1 MTLRLSEFG
10 ASVERSCPSTRA
22 NCTCDLRER
31 HRIIITQIII
41 AHSLGVSKRR
51 VARKVP
57 APKRRRWLPAIMAA
71 KYGHGTSSLEM
82 SKDGE
87 KRIMIVRSALCAM
100 CLAGLVGGVAQAGT
114 NDILIGIDNKITYG
128 PEGQING
135 APGNDAVLVVDIS

>member
-1 MTLRLSEFG
+1 
-10 ASVERSCPSTRA
+10 
-22 NCTCDLRER
+22 
-31 HRIIITQIII
+31 
-41 AHSLGVSKRR
+41 
-51 VARKVP
+51 
-57 APKRRRWLPAIMAA
+57 MAA

>member
-1 MTLRLSEFG
+1 
-10 ASVERSCPSTRA
+10 
-22 NCTCDLRER
+22 
-31 HRIIITQIII
+31 
-41 AHSLGVSKRR
+41 
-51 VARKVP
+51 
-57 APKRRRWLPAIMAA
+57 
-71 KYGHGTSSLEM
+71 M

-128 PEGQING
+128 PPGQING